1 MQPGDSPEIEQL
13 LDHACWQLVRSVP
26 VGRLAVVVDGAPE
39 IFPINHLVD
48 HAAVV
53 FRTAA
58 GTKLSAA
65 DGHRVAFEV
74 DGVDHL
80 TGRAWSVVMKGRAKR
95 MSALYDVVESF
106 QMPLSAWQPGAKPIF
121 VRIDVDAVSGRRFAP
136 ISALG

>member
-1 MQPGDSPEIEQL
+1 MNPGAGPEIEQL

-39 IFPINHLVD
+39 IFPVNHLVD
-48 HAAVV
+48 HAAIL
-53 FRTAA
+53 FRTAD

-74 DGVDHL
+74 DGVDHA
-80 TGRAWSVVMKGRAKR
+80 TGRAWSVVLKGRAKR
-95 MSALYDVVESF
+95 VSALYDVVESF
-106 QMPLSAWQPGAKPIF
+106 QMPLAAWQPGAKPIF

-136 ISALG
+136 ITSLG